1 MEKFSF
7 FLLSPANRPFFYL
20 LLLADLILRGI
31 ALYKSARKEQ
41 KVWFV
46 ALLVINS
53 MGLLPLAY
61 LILDKRASQPVKK
74 VSVKK
79 TTKRRRK

>member
-1 MEKFSF
+1 MEKFNF

-20 LLLADLILRGI
+20 LLLADLVLRGI

-41 KVWFV
+41 KIWFV

-53 MGLLPLAY
+53 MGLLPLIY
-61 LILDKRASQPVKK
+61 LLLEKKSQAP
-74 VSVKK
+74 KK
-79 TTKRRRK
+79 TVAKKAATRRRK